1 MFEKTTIGGS
11 DWIRMFI
18 FWILMII
25 MRFAVVMACYPVLN
39 RSGYGITKNDI
50 LVIVWGGLRGA
61 LGLTLALMVAVDT
74 RLDTRLRELTIF
86 YMSGAATLTL
96 LVNGTTSSSLV
107 AYLKMIEIPPIK
119 DRILKNSIKE
129 LIVKTH
135 EKEHHLK

>member
-96 LVNGTTSSSLV
+96 LVNGTTSSTLV
-107 AYLKMIEIPPIK
+107 AYLKMIEIPLIK